1 MEYSNKSISVCR
13 QCELLGIS
21 RSGKY
26 YQPHRAEKGDCILR
40 GLIDEIYTGA
50 PFYGQRRIKYALKD
64 SGYKVGRVRIRRL
77 MRELGLSAIY
87 PKRNLSRPGKKGQK
101 YPYLLSGYEITKPL
115 QVWSTDITY
124 IRLAGGYVYLTAVI
138 DWNSRYVLAWEL
150 SNTLDNGF
158 CIAVVK
164 RALGQGTP
172 DIFNTDQGSQ
182 YTSEEFLKTFDGTG
196 VQISM
201 DGRGRALDNIF
212 IERLWRTVKYE
223 EVYLKQYKSMQD
235 ARENLS
241 RYFKFYNTKR
251 RHQALGYKTPE
262 AVHFGTERSRITEGQ
277 GKMTQHYLNTVL

>member
-1 MEYSNKSISVCR
+1 MEYNNKAISACR

-26 YQPHRAEKGDCILR
+26 YQSRRADKGDCILR
-40 GLIDEIYTGA
+40 SLIDKIYTDA
-50 PFYGQRRIKYALKD
+50 PFYGQRRIKHDLKD
-64 SGYKVGRVRIRRL
+64 CGYKIGRVRIKRL

-87 PKRNLSRPGKKGQK
+87 PKRNLSRPSKNGQK
-101 YPYLLSGYEITKPL
+101 YPYLLSGYEITRPM

-138 DWNSRYVLAWEL
+138 DWSSRYVLAWEL
-150 SNTLDNGF
+150 SNTLDNSF
-158 CIAVVK
+158 CIVVVK
-164 RALGQGTP
+164 RALGLGTP
-172 DIFNTDQGSQ
+172 DIFNTDQGAQ
-182 YTSEEFLKTFDGTG
+182 YTSAEFLKTFDGTG

-223 EVYLKQYKSMQD
+223 EVYLKQYKNMQD

-241 RYFKFYNTKR
+241 RYFKFYNTR
-251 RHQALGYKTPE
+251 RPHQALGYKTPQE
-262 AVHFGTERSRITEGQ
+262 VHFGTERSKIRRVE
-277 GKMTQHYLNTVL
+277 KNNAVLS